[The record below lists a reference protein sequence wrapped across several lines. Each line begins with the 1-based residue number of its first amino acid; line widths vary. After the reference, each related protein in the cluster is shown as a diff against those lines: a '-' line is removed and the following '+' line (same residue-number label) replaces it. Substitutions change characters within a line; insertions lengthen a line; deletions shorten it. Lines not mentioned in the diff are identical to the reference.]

1 MEIAAIDQ
9 RYRDAV
15 NQILKEEWG
24 CPPSV
29 SLGRAID
36 TRELPGFVSLSDGGA
51 INGVVTYHIRPEE
64 CEIVTLNSLDENK
77 GIGTALIHAVIAA
90 ARAAGCHRL
99 WLITTNDD
107 IDAIRFYQLKG
118 FDWVA
123 WHRDTMDAARKLK
136 PQIPM
141 AGMYGIPIRHE
152 LEFEMKL

>member
-1 MEIAAIDQ
+1 MIITAIDQ

-15 NQILKEEWG
+15 NGILKKEWG

-36 TRELPGFVSLSDGGA
+36 TLALPGFVSLSDGE
-51 INGVVTYHIRPEE
+51 INGVVTYHIRPRE
-64 CEIVTLNSLDENK
+64 CEIVTLNSFDENK
-77 GIGTALIHAVIAA
+77 GIGTALIEAVVSAA
-90 ARAAGCHRL
+90 KAAGCQRL

-107 IDAIRFYQLKG
+107 IEAIRFYQRKG

-123 WHRDTMDAARKLK
+123 WHRDSMDEARKLK

-141 AGMYGIPIRHE
+141 RGMHGIPIRHE
-152 LEFEMKL
+152 LEFEMPL